1 MNESKSRNKRLQ
13 EKFWA
18 KINNAEPISNQIKGA
33 SDYKILMTRNEN
45 TIMYFRID
53 KNSSLYNIIVE
64 AGNKEIFKSK
74 DMSLWNI
81 NNWTNVFW

>member
-74 DMSLWNI
+74 DMS
-81 NNWTNVFW
+81 